1 LVIRYKIVFKLEDG
15 KEDTYLLDESRIL
28 DRAVEIKPIPQVQM
42 DRMLALAYTMRD
54 WLRDMG
60 GASIEA
66 KTLGKKA

>member
-1 LVIRYKIVFKLEDG
+1 MAITYKITFVLDSG
-15 KEDTYLLDESRIL
+15 KKDVYVLDESRIL
-28 DRAVEIKPIPQVQM
+28 SRDVKIEPLPQAQLE
-42 DRMLALAYTMRD
+42 RMMALVSVMRD